1 MPPTLATMDGLLAQC
16 ADLPTKTIDAGEC
29 LIEQGHDPGP
39 LYVLVEGA
47 LVIERDGVAFARI
60 DTPGAVFGEMAA
72 VLGQQ
77 ASATARVT
85 EMSTFRVAEDP
96 IAFLT
101 ERPGAALEVLRI
113 AATRLDAL
121 TRYLADVKQQY
132 ADLAGHLGMVDQ
144 VLNVLVHH
152 HSEPVRPGSARE
164 PDPDY

>member
-1 MPPTLATMDGLLAQC
+1 MNGLLSYC
-16 ADLPTKTIDAGEC
+16 ADLPTTTVDAGEV
-29 LIEQGHDPGP
+29 LIHQDHDAGA

-47 LVIERDGVAFARI
+47 LVIERDGVPFARI

-77 ASATARVT
+77 ATATVRVT
-85 EMSTFRVAEDP
+85 ETSTFRVADDP

-101 ERPGAALEVLRI
+101 DRPGAALEVLRL

-121 TRYLADVKQQY
+121 TRYLADVKRQY
-132 ADLAGHLGMVDQ
+132 ADLAGHLGMVDD

-152 HSEPVRPGSARE
+152 QPRPARPGSARE